1 MNWNNIWQ
9 TIKNYFTNN
18 AGNIARFFLVLFF
31 GFFICK
37 IVIKLTRKILSNSR
51 IEKITQKFILSVLR
65 VIIWVV
71 YIMTLLSILGVDL
84 TGIMAAFTAGAVAV
98 GLALENSLSN
108 LAGGI
113 ILISSKMFKSGD
125 YIAVGGVEGTVTNI
139 GLLESVIVTT
149 DNKTIH
155 IPNSTIINSSL
166 TNYSTMPTRKIV
178 FNFDV
183 DYASNVTKVKEII
196 NNVFV
201 SNGKILLDP
210 KPSCNLKALNDSSIN
225 IVASCWVDNEDYWD
239 VYYYVMDK
247 VFDEFKK
254 NNINI
259 PYNQLEVR
267 LRQDEVVMPTYNE
280 PLPQRVEKV
289 RQEKIEGDFI
299 DQLIIKQQRKSKANR
314 AKRIKSKANKK

>member
-9 TIKNYFTNN
+9 TIKNFFINN
-18 AGNIARFFLVLFF
+18 SGNIAKFFLVLFF

-37 IVIKLTRKILSNSR
+37 LVIKLLRKILSNSR
-51 IEKITQKFILSVLR
+51 MEKITQKFILSVLR

-125 YIAVGGVEGTVTNI
+125 YIAVNDDEGTVTNI

-149 DNKTIH
+149 DNKAIH
-155 IPNSTIINSSL
+155 IPNSTIINSAL
-166 TNYSTMPTRKIV
+166 TNYSAMPTRKIV
-178 FNFDV
+178 FNFSV
-183 DYASNVTKVKEII
+183 DYATDVDKVKKII
-196 NNVFV
+196 NDVFI
-201 SNGKILLDP
+201 SNGKVLLDP
-210 KPSCNLKALNDSSIN
+210 KPSCNLKSLDDSSIRF
-225 IVASCWVDNEDYWD
+225 VASCWVDNEDYRD
-239 VYYYVMDK
+239 VYYYVIDK

-267 LRQDEVVMPTYNE
+267 LRQDEVVMPTYNNS
-280 PLPQRVEKV
+280 LPQRVEKV
-289 RQEKIEGDFI
+289 RTEKIEGDFI

-314 AKRIKSKANKK
+314 EKRLKSHKK